1 MSFNKLL
8 SVLLMVMFIHPFSAQ
23 CQREKTRTVT
33 ATGSYV
39 GSVNEKPA
47 YGKEQALWNAKK
59 EALRMAGIE
68 EKISS
73 TAIIVL
79 GGTGDEFREINTQ
92 LGRIELDGRVRVK
105 KIEDE
110 KTVVISDN
118 LFQYTATILAE
129 VVVEETKEDLYFKFD
144 TKGFKNTYLNGEKMT
159 FTVTSTK
166 DCYLR
171 IFYFGKDTTDY
182 AQLYPL
188 EDKFKDVL
196 LRANVSAF
204 FPPEDAPFEYT
215 MEMDDNTD
223 MEMGVVLIVA
233 LKKDYPF
240 IGKVTYQNVINWWA
254 KIPRNEKQWEW
265 HGVHIVR
272 R

>member
-1 MSFNKLL
+1 MK
-8 SVLLMVMFIHPFSAQ
+8 
-23 CQREKTRTVT
+23 TVT

-39 GSVNEKPA
+39 ASVNETPA
-47 YGKEQALWNAKK
+47 FGKEQALWKAKE
-59 EALRMAGIE
+59 EALLEAGVQHDVYSISIIE
-68 EKISS
+68 
-73 TAIIVL
+73 L

-92 LGRIELDGRVRVK
+92 LSRIELDGRIIVK
-105 KIEDE
+105 KREE
-110 KTVVISDN
+110 QKPVVTSDN
-118 LFQYTATILAE
+118 HIQYTVTILAE

-204 FPPEDAPFEYT
+204 FPPEDTLFEYT

-240 IGKVTYQNVINWWA
+240 IGKVTYQNVINWWE